1 MLGFRGHFST
11 KSRRYSVTLG
21 ALHRARR
28 RFQSLTVEA
37 RRRATPLDT
46 RELEARLMADDDETT
61 LVIGSWTY
69 DGCGWPRA
77 GDKALADAA
86 ASRAREYAK
95 WRAEQ
100 RPTRTSDNGQDEHVR
115 TSRGI

>member
-11 KSRRYSVTLG
+11 KSRHYSVTLG
-21 ALHRARR
+21 ALRRARR
-28 RFQSLTVEA
+28 RFQGLAVDA

-46 RELEARLMADDDETT
+46 RELEQQLMADDEETT
-61 LVIGSWTY
+61 LVIGSWAY
-69 DGCGWPRA
+69 DGSGWPRA

-95 WRAEQ
+95 WRAKQ
-100 RPTRTSDNGQDEHVR
+100 RHARTSDN
-115 TSRGI
+115 